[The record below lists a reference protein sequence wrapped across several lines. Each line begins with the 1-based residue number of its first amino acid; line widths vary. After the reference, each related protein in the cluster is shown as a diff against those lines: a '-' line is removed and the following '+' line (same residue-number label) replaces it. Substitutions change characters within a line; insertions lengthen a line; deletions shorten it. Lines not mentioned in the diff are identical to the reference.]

1 MSRREISRREFLRL
15 ASVASVG
22 MALAAC
28 APASTPPP
36 TAPPAA
42 APTEAPPTAEPTEAP
57 TAAPAVPEAAP
68 TVITWLSHW
77 GDPDT
82 LKYWQGVA
90 DQFQKDNPGAQV
102 DLLTVDRQEL
112 LTKFMT
118 LYGAGSAPD
127 VYHLSYDFLPDLL
140 AADTLN
146 PPSEEISQEIKEGWS
161 DAGVTGMS
169 QDGKIWGYP
178 TEVGLR
184 GLIYNS
190 SLLEDAGIAAPP
202 TEGPTFDEFAE
213 ICKKL
218 TTDSVKGTGLLVQ
231 YETGVYDNFVNY
243 LWNAGG
249 EFTNSDNTKVL
260 FNSPEGVDA
269 LSFLK
274 SLVDAKVVAL
284 VSTSDMAQ
292 GLATETVATFS
303 DANWWKLMFFDT
315 YDESHGAGAA
325 QKVFKVCGVPS
336 RKAKTSRAYTY
347 GLSVSAPSKAPE
359 VAWEFSKYIGAPRAA
374 DKNSYMGE
382 FLTTF
387 WGIIPSNKLDQ
398 QLSPGMEEPYTAA
411 YVELLNS
418 QARVQPVFKGYA
430 EIQHLVAVAVE
441 GVYVS
446 GNDPQAALEE
456 AAKAADAILAG

>member
-15 ASVASVG
+15 ASVASAG

-28 APASTPPP
+28 APAGTPPP

-42 APTEAPPTAEPTEAP
+42 QPTEVP
-57 TAAPAVPEAAP
+57 AAATTIPEAAP

-90 DQFQKDNPGAQV
+90 DQFQNDNPGNKV

-118 LYGAGSAPD
+118 LHGAGSAPD

-140 AADTLN
+140 ASNTLN
-146 PPSEEISQEIKEGWS
+146 PPGEEISQEIKEGWS
-161 DAGVTGMS
+161 DAGISGMS
-169 QDGKIWGYP
+169 QDGKVWGYP

-190 SLLEDAGIAAPP
+190 SMLEGAGIAAPP
-202 TEGPTFDEFAE
+202 TEGFSFDEFAE
-213 ICKKL
+213 ACKKA
-218 TTDSVKGTGLLVQ
+218 TTDTVKGTGLLVQ

-249 EFTNSDNTKVL
+249 EFTNTDNTKVL

-274 SLVDAKVVAL
+274 SLIDAKSVAL
-284 VSTSDMAQ
+284 VSSADMAQ
-292 GLATETVATFS
+292 GLATETVAMFS

-315 YDESHGAGAA
+315 FDESHGKGAA
-325 QKVFKVCGVPS
+325 QKVFKVSGVPW
-336 RKAKTSRAYTY
+336 RKAKKSRAYTY
-347 GLSVSAPSKAPE
+347 GLSVSAQSKAPE
-359 VAWEFSKYIGAPRAA
+359 TAWKFSRYIGAPRAP
-374 DKNSYMGE
+374 DKNSHMAE
-382 FLTTF
+382 FLTSF
-387 WGIIPSNKLDQ
+387 WGIIPANKLDQ
-398 QLSPGMEEPYTAA
+398 QISSGMNEPYTAA
-411 YVELLNS
+411 YVELLNT
-418 QARVQPVFKGYA
+418 QARIQPVFKGYA
-430 EIQHLVAVAVE
+430 EIQHTVAVAVE
-441 GVYVS
+441 AVYVS
-446 GNDPQAALEE
+446 GKDPQAALEE